1 MLLCLL
7 LSHPDDAAVAAV
19 TELVPRLA
27 VEAGARIW
35 VDGRGLDVGALH
47 ERLRHAIAAVGV
59 TCKAGLA
66 TIPVAAQLGAMH
78 AETGGLEVVKVGT
91 EREFVGRFPIAALEL
106 DDRLLA
112 LLEGIGVSTCSELAA
127 LPREAIEVRF
137 GADCIPAWRLAR
149 ADDERR
155 LFRPQPPEE
164 PHASIDFIDYVVT
177 DPERLLF
184 TANALLGTLCDTLVE
199 RGSHA
204 RRLLITLPL
213 ADGTRWQRELRPARA
228 TADRAVWLRLLRS
241 LLERLTVSDS
251 VAGMHL
257 EVRASEAAA
266 AVQGDLFDSG
276 FATASAVEEAV
287 TRLMEQHDD
296 VVVTPVTSE
305 HPLVETRVTFE
316 PATMSALWGWKRS
329 GGRARGKADTPGA
342 DTPPQALTLQLLQQA
357 RPILVETV
365 RRRDHEIPVR
375 YHDREWHA
383 LLHAAGPDR
392 LSGGQWDQSYAREYY
407 RAVTTEGT
415 LVWLYRDA
423 CKDKWYLHGWWD

>member
-1 MLLCLL
+1 MILCVQLG
-7 LSHPDDAAVAAV
+7 HPNDAAVGAIA
-19 TELVPRLA
+19 ECVPRLA
-27 VEAGARIW
+27 VEAGARVW
-35 VDGRGLDVGALH
+35 VDVRGLDATALFT
-47 ERLRHAIAAVGV
+47 RV
-59 TCKAGLA
+59 CKAARRHGVECRGGIA
-66 TIPVAAQLGAMH
+66 VIPVAAQMAASACAAG
-78 AETGGLEVVKVGT
+78 EVQTVAPGT
-91 EREFVGRFPIAALEL
+91 ERTFVAGFALRAL
-106 DDRLLA
+106 DADDGMLA
-112 LLEGIGVSTCSELAA
+112 MLEGVGISECSELAA
-127 LPREAIEVRF
+127 LPREAVEVRF
-137 GADCIPAWRLAR
+137 GPEAVALWRLSR

-155 LFRPQPPEE
+155 LFRPQPPES

-184 TANALLGTLCDTLVE
+184 TANALLGTICDALVE

-204 RRLLITLPL
+204 RNMLITLPL

-228 TADRAVWLRLLRS
+228 TADRAVWLRMLRS

-257 EVRASEAAA
+257 EVRAAQAAT

-287 TRLMEQHDD
+287 TRLLEQHED
-296 VVVTPVTSE
+296 VIVRPVVTE
-305 HPLVETRVTFE
+305 HPLIEARVTYE
-316 PATMSALWGWKRS
+316 PATFGSLAALVRETGVRDATAGATS
-329 GGRARGKADTPGA
+329 DACPGE
-342 DTPPQALTLQLLQQA
+342 LTLQLLQQPK
-357 RPILVETV
+357 PILADTV

-375 YHDREWHA
+375 YRDGSWHS
-383 LLHAAGPDR
+383 LLHVSGPDR

-415 LVWLYRDA
+415 LVWLFRDA

>member
-1 MLLCLL
+1 MILCLFL
-7 LSHPDDAAVAAV
+7 EHPDEAAVAAV

-35 VDGRGLDVGALH
+35 IDARGLDLNALH
-47 ERLRHAIAAVGV
+47 KRVERAIRARGV
-59 TCKAGLA
+59 TCRAGASL
-66 TIPVAAQLGAMH
+66 IPIAAQLAASNADAG
-78 AETGGLEVVKVGT
+78 ELRIVKAGT
-91 EREFVGRFPIAALEL
+91 EREVVAAYPLTSLEIE
-106 DDRLLA
+106 DRVLA
-112 LLEGIGVSTCSELAA
+112 LLEGVGVSTCAELGA
-127 LPREAIEVRF
+127 LPREAVEVRF
-137 GADCIPAWRLAR
+137 GAECVRAWRLSR
-149 ADDERR
+149 ADDDRR
-155 LFRPQPPEE
+155 LFRPVPPQE

-184 TANALLGTLCDTLVE
+184 TANALLATVCDAMVE

-213 ADGTRWQRELRPARA
+213 ADGTQWQRELRPARA
-228 TADRAVWLRLLRS
+228 TADRTVWLRLLRS

-287 TRLMEQHDD
+287 TRMMEQHED
-296 VVVTPVTSE
+296 VVVRPVESE
-305 HPLVETRVTFE
+305 HPLVETRVTYE
-316 PATMSALWGWKRS
+316 PLNLSSITRSAVAET
-329 GGRARGKADTPGA
+329 RADAM
-342 DTPPQALTLQLLQQA
+342 TLQLLQQA

-365 RRRDHEIPVR
+365 RRRDHEVPVR
-375 YHDREWHA
+375 YRDHDWHG

-415 LVWLYRDA
+415 LVWIYRDA

>member
-7 LSHPDDAAVAAV
+7 LDRPDDAAVAAV
-19 TELVPRLA
+19 TARVPRLA

-35 VDGRGLDVGALH
+35 VDARGLDVRALH
-47 ERLRHAIAAVGV
+47 EQLRRAIAATGV
-59 TCKAGLA
+59 TCKAGA
-66 TIPVAAQLGAMH
+66 STIPIAAQLAASR
-78 AETGGLEVVKVGT
+78 AETGTLETVKPGD
-91 EREFVGRFPIAALEL
+91 EREFVADFPLRALEVADRIITLL
-106 DDRLLA
+106 D
-112 LLEGIGVSTCSELAA
+112 GIGVDTCRELAA
-127 LPREAIEVRF
+127 LSREAIEVRF
-137 GADCIPAWRLAR
+137 GPECIPVWRMSR

-257 EVRASEAAA
+257 EVRASQAAS

-287 TRLMEQHDD
+287 TRLMEQHED
-296 VVVTPVTSE
+296 VVVRPVISE

-316 PATMSALWGWKRS
+316 PATLSAL
-329 GGRARGKADTPGA
+329 TVGA
-342 DTPPQALTLQLLQQA
+342 SAAAVAQAGSIPESLTLQLLQQA
-357 RPILVETV
+357 KPILVETIH
-365 RRRDHEIPVR
+365 RRDHEIPVR
-375 YHDREWHA
+375 YRDGDWYS
-383 LLHAAGPDR
+383 LLHVSGPDR

-415 LVWLYRDA
+415 LVWMYRDA